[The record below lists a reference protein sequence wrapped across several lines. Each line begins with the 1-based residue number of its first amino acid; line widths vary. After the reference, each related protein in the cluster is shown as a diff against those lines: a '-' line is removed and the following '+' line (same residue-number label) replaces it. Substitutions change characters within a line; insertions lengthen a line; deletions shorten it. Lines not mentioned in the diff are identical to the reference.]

1 MAKTE
6 VKATNITDEDRR
18 FLERNR
24 DKLSDSTLRA
34 RWVHE
39 PSERPDR
46 HGQTLATRS
55 HEVIRAWAEARG
67 ATPATVEGSKF
78 RDGPGVLR
86 FDFGARED
94 RLVPL
99 EWDEL
104 FEIVDRRQLVF
115 VFQETMKDGTQ
126 SNFFIF
132 DRPERED
139 G

>member
-6 VKATNITDEDRR
+6 VKATNITDEDRT
-18 FLERNR
+18 FLERHR

-55 HEVIRAWAEARG
+55 HDVIRAWAEARG
-67 ATPATVEGSKF
+67 ARPATVKGSKF
-78 RDGPGVLR
+78 GDGPGVLR
-86 FDFGARED
+86 FDFDGNDD

-99 EWDEL
+99 EWGEL
-104 FEIVDRRQLVF
+104 FDIVERRRLVF
-115 VFQETMKDGTQ
+115 VYQESLKDGMQ
-126 SNFFIF
+126 SNFFVF
-132 DRPERED
+132 DSPERE
-139 G
+139 GR

>member
-6 VKATNITDEDRR
+6 VKATNITDEDRT

-34 RWVHE
+34 QWVHE
-39 PSERPDR
+39 PGKRPDR
-46 HGQTLATRS
+46 DGQTLATRS
-55 HEVIRAWAEARG
+55 HEVIRAWADARG
-67 ATPATVEGSKF
+67 ATPATVEGSEH
-78 RDGPGVLR
+78 GGLPGVLR
-86 FDFGARED
+86 FDFDGKEG

-99 EWDEL
+99 EWDRF
-104 FEIVDRRQLVF
+104 FETIDRRQLVF

-132 DRPERED
+132 DSPERED